1 MEKDAIRVVIAVDE
15 PISRMDLKE
24 LLTEGG
30 YTVVA
35 EVSDGF
41 DAVEN
46 CKLYHPD
53 LVLLDIKMPFL
64 DGLAAAKI
72 IYEEELADTII
83 MLTAYSER
91 EFVEQAKDYG
101 VSGYLVKPIDEKSLI
116 PNIELVVAQSK
127 EMKRLRKDMAKVS
140 ERLANRSIIEKG
152 TGDAG
157 AEPVGAGGVPLYTQ
171 AQSAQGPF
179 HAPGGRDDP
188 RERRGLTGECDL
200 VPLQKVYRSV
210 R

>member
-1 MEKDAIRVVIAVDE
+1 MEKDAIRVVIADDE

-53 LVLLDIKMPFL
+53 LVLLDIKRPFL

-83 MLTAYSER
+83 MLTA
-91 EFVEQAKDYG
+91 
-101 VSGYLVKPIDEKSLI
+101 
-116 PNIELVVAQSK
+116 
-127 EMKRLRKDMAKVS
+127 
-140 ERLANRSIIEKG
+140 
-152 TGDAG
+152 
-157 AEPVGAGGVPLYTQ
+157 
-171 AQSAQGPF
+171 
-179 HAPGGRDDP
+179 
-188 RERRGLTGECDL
+188 
-200 VPLQKVYRSV
+200 
-210 R
+210 

>member
-1 MEKDAIRVVIAVDE
+1 MEKDAIRVVIADDE

-116 PNIELVVAQSK
+116 PSIELAVARSK
-127 EMKRLRKDMAKVS
+127 DMKKLRKDMQKVS
-140 ERLANRSIIEKG
+140 ERLENRSIIEKAKG
-152 TGDAG
+152 QGLAQEGMTEQDAYDYIRKLSQTKNLSMRRV
-157 AEPVGAGGVPLYTQ
+157 AEIILMKSGGQ
-171 AQSAQGPF
+171 
-179 HAPGGRDDP
+179 
-188 RERRGLTGECDL
+188 
-200 VPLQKVYRSV
+200 
-210 R
+210 

>member
-1 MEKDAIRVVIAVDE
+1 MEKDAIRVVIADDE

-53 LVLLDIKMPFL
+53 LVLHDIKMPFL

-140 ERLANRSIIEKG
+140 ERLANRSIIEKAKG
-152 TGDAG
+152 QVMQEQNLSEQEAYHYIRKLSQLKGLSMRRV
-157 AEPVGAGGVPLYTQ
+157 AEMILVKGG
-171 AQSAQGPF
+171 G
-179 HAPGGRDDP
+179 
-188 RERRGLTGECDL
+188 
-200 VPLQKVYRSV
+200 
-210 R
+210 

>member
-1 MEKDAIRVVIAVDE
+1 MEKDAIRVVIADDE

-101 VSGYLVKPIDEKSLI
+101 VSGYLVKAHRREVADSQHRAGCGPEQGDET
-116 PNIELVVAQSK
+116 A
-127 EMKRLRKDMAKVS
+127 
-140 ERLANRSIIEKG
+140 
-152 TGDAG
+152 
-157 AEPVGAGGVPLYTQ
+157 
-171 AQSAQGPF
+171 AQGHGQGFRAAGQPQ
-179 HAPGGRDDP
+179 HH
-188 RERRGLTGECDL
+188 
-200 VPLQKVYRSV
+200 
-210 R
+210 

>member
-1 MEKDAIRVVIAVDE
+1 MERMRSVSSLQTMSRSAEWIERTAYGRRVYGCRRGLRRV
-15 PISRMDLKE
+15 
-24 LLTEGG
+24 
-30 YTVVA
+30 
-35 EVSDGF
+35 

-140 ERLANRSIIEKG
+140 ERWPTAASLKK
-152 TGDAG
+152 
-157 AEPVGAGGVPLYTQ
+157 P
-171 AQSAQGPF
+171 
-179 HAPGGRDDP
+179 RD
-188 RERRGLTGECDL
+188 R
-200 VPLQKVYRSV
+200 
-210 R
+210 

>member
-1 MEKDAIRVVIAVDE
+1 MEKDAIRVVIADDE

-53 LVLLDIKMPFL
+53 LVLLDIKMPLL

-140 ERLANRSIIEKG
+140 ERLANRSIIEKAKG
-152 TGDAG
+152 QVMQEQNLSEQEAYHYIRKLSQLKGLSMRRV
-157 AEPVGAGGVPLYTQ
+157 AEMILVKGG
-171 AQSAQGPF
+171 G
-179 HAPGGRDDP
+179 
-188 RERRGLTGECDL
+188 
-200 VPLQKVYRSV
+200 
-210 R
+210 

>member
-1 MEKDAIRVVIAVDE
+1 MEKDAIRVVIADDE

-53 LVLLDIKMPFL
+53 LVLLDIKMPCL

-140 ERLANRSIIEKG
+140 ERLANRSIIEKAKG
-152 TGDAG
+152 QVMQEQNLSEQEAYHYIRKLSQLKGLSMRRV
-157 AEPVGAGGVPLYTQ
+157 AEMILVKGG
-171 AQSAQGPF
+171 G
-179 HAPGGRDDP
+179 
-188 RERRGLTGECDL
+188 
-200 VPLQKVYRSV
+200 
-210 R
+210 

>member
-1 MEKDAIRVVIAVDE
+1 MEKDAIRVVIADDE

-116 PNIELVVAQSK
+116 PSIELAVARSK
-127 EMKRLRKDMAKVS
+127 DMKKLRKDMQKVS
-140 ERLANRSIIEKG
+140 ERLENRSIIEKAKG
-152 TGDAG
+152 QVMAQEGMTEQDAYDYIRKLSQTKNLSMRRV
-157 AEPVGAGGVPLYTQ
+157 AEIILMKSGGQ
-171 AQSAQGPF
+171 
-179 HAPGGRDDP
+179 
-188 RERRGLTGECDL
+188 
-200 VPLQKVYRSV
+200 
-210 R
+210 

>member
-1 MEKDAIRVVIAVDE
+1 MEKDAIRVVIADDE

-140 ERLANRSIIEKG
+140 ERLANRSIIEKAKG
-152 TGDAG
+152 QG

-179 HAPGGRDDP
+179 HAPGGGDDP